1 MPSQTPRRRLG
12 NFGEAAAAA
21 FLIRQGYSV
30 LERQWRCGAGEIDLI
45 ARQGDQLVFVEVR
58 TRRGAADGSA
68 EESVTAIKQ
77 ARLIRLAYTYLDTH
91 SLSDTMAWRIDVI
104 TIAVDRAG
112 RVSSL
117 NHIVNAVEA

>member
-112 RVSSL
+112 RASSL